1 MSRQTNK
8 DRRQQ
13 TDRRQS
19 GSGERRR
26 QGEGRCA
33 IFEVCRSMLHLAL
46 VIRNNGSSDTPDRVV
61 TRSVRWRNE
70 AASLNTEQGIT
81 ELTDAFRT
89 LVSEERLSGAKV
101 RIALSGEFCV
111 TRVITG
117 PTEDVR
123 REFAELEERSLRYL
137 TLGPGQKALAGSTQQ
152 LDARH
157 QHALLAVANQRT
169 LDVLMQ
175 IADNVNLQ
183 IESIEPSLIAL
194 SRAQAQLKESCKEAA
209 LLIQL
214 DEGAAELGICHDG
227 RLLLDYRPGGHA
239 NAENVAGIVAQ
250 HLSRLQRYIERYHSY
265 LDAPLSRVYL
275 AGDAAAV
282 ACARTKFNKVAD
294 FHVHVLEPADI
305 NTPWQYTG
313 DTPGTDLSAALG
325 TAMALYSD
333 SSEKQG
339 PNLIETALAQL
350 REPIRPVLIRS
361 LIPIAAVLLVA
372 VSLFVLR
379 IRQWSEITT
388 VRNQLDE
395 LAPVCARSTELRL
408 HLASADGKL
417 ALLKALDKQLP
428 QPNWQ
433 QILGHVSQ
441 SMPDDVWLD
450 RLTVHDGQSAS
461 LTGAS
466 YTDGGV
472 YDFVGYLKQVP
483 DVSEIALEGTGVGQ
497 SATGPTTNF
506 TLQLTL
512 ANLAD
517 RNEKEA
523 RHD

>member
-1 MSRQTNK
+1 MSATTNK

-13 TDRRQS
+13 TDRRQV
-19 GSGERRR
+19 GAGDRRR
-26 QGEGRCA
+26 QAESRCA

-46 VIRNNGSSDTPDRVV
+46 VVRNAGAEGTPDRVV
-61 TRSVRWRNE
+61 TRSLRWRKD
-70 AASLNTEQGIT
+70 AASLNTDQGIH
-81 ELTDAFRT
+81 ELTEAFRT
-89 LVSEERLSGAKV
+89 LVADERLSGAKI
-101 RIALSGEFCV
+101 RIALGGEFCV

-123 REFAELEERSLRYL
+123 REFAELEDRSLRYL
-137 TLGPGQKALAGSTQQ
+137 TLGPGPKALAGYTQQ

-169 LDVLMQ
+169 LDHLMQ
-175 IADNVNLQ
+175 ICDAVGLQ

-194 SRAQAQLKESCKEAA
+194 SRAQAQLRESCKEAA

-214 DEGAAELGICHDG
+214 DEGAAELGICHGG
-227 RLLLDYRPGGHA
+227 RLLLDYRPGGRT
-239 NAENVAGIVAQ
+239 NAENVASLVAQ

-265 LDAPLSRVYL
+265 LDAPLRHVYL
-275 AGDAAAV
+275 AGDADAV
-282 ACARTKFNKVAD
+282 GQASKKFRALPN
-294 FHVHVLEPADI
+294 FQVHILEPADI
-305 NTPWQYTG
+305 DMPWQHAAEV
-313 DTPGTDLSAALG
+313 PGTELAATLG

-339 PNLIETALAQL
+339 PNLIENALAQL
-350 REPIRPVLIRS
+350 RDPLRPILIRS
-361 LIPIAAVLLVA
+361 FLPIAAVLVVA
-372 VSLFVLR
+372 ATLFVLR
-379 IRQWSEITT
+379 LQQWSGLSA
-388 VRNQLDE
+388 VRAELDE
-395 LAPVCARSTELRL
+395 LAPICTHATELRL
-408 HLASADGKL
+408 KL
-417 ALLKALDKQLP
+417 ATAESKLAQLKALAKQLP
-428 QPNWQ
+428 QPGWQ
-433 QILGHVSQ
+433 QIFSHVSQ

-450 RLTVHDGQSAS
+450 RLSFHDGKSAS

-483 DVSEIALEGTGVGQ
+483 DISEIALEGTGVGQ
-497 SATGPTTNF
+497 STTGPTTNF

>member
-1 MSRQTNK
+1 MSATTNK

-13 TDRRQS
+13 TDRRDAG
-19 GSGERRR
+19 GSDRRR

-46 VIRNNGSSDTPDRVV
+46 IARNAGGEGTPDRVV
-61 TRSVRWRNE
+61 TRSLRWRKD
-70 AASLNTEQGIT
+70 ATSLNIDQGIH
-81 ELTDAFRT
+81 ELTEAFRT
-89 LVSEERLSGAKV
+89 LVTEERLNGAKTRV
-101 RIALSGEFCV
+101 ALGGEFCV

-137 TLGPGQKALAGSTQQ
+137 TLGPGPKALAGNTQQ

-169 LDVLMQ
+169 LDHLMQ
-175 IADNVNLQ
+175 ISDAVGLQ

-194 SRAQAQLKESCKEAA
+194 SRAQAQLRNSCKEAA
-209 LLIQL
+209 LLIHL
-214 DEGAAELGICHDG
+214 DEGAAELGICHGG
-227 RLLLDYRPGGHA
+227 RLLLDYRPGGRT
-239 NAENVAGIVAQ
+239 NAENVANLVEQ

-265 LDAPLSRVYL
+265 LDAPLRHVYL
-275 AGDAAAV
+275 AGDADAV
-282 ACARTKFNKVAD
+282 GLASKKFSKLPN
-294 FHVHVLEPADI
+294 FQVHILQPADI
-305 NTPWQYTG
+305 DMPWQHAAEI
-313 DTPGTDLSAALG
+313 PGTDLAATLG

-339 PNLIETALAQL
+339 PNLIENALAQL
-350 REPIRPVLIRS
+350 REPLRPILIRS
-361 LIPIAAVLLVA
+361 FLPIAAMLLVA
-372 VSLFVLR
+372 ATLFVLR
-379 IRQWSEITT
+379 LQQWGGISA
-388 VRNQLDE
+388 VRTELDE
-395 LAPVCARSTELRL
+395 LAPICARATELRL
-408 HLASADGKL
+408 TVATADAKL
-417 ALLKALDKQLP
+417 TQLKALAKQLP
-428 QPNWQ
+428 QPSWQ
-433 QILGHVSQ
+433 QIFNHVSQ

-450 RLTVHDGQSAS
+450 RLTFHDGKSAS

-483 DVSEIALEGTGVGQ
+483 DISEIALEGTGVGQ
-497 SATGPTTNF
+497 STTGPTTNF

-512 ANLAD
+512 ANLVD